1 MADSSPVRH
10 THAYATPRVPSYV
23 AGVGAGAGPWDT
35 FLAQVDRVL
44 PHIGG
49 LSRWA
54 DTLRRPKRFIVV
66 DVPLRRD
73 DGSLA
78 HFEGYRVHHNV
89 SRGPGKGG
97 LRFHPDVNLAEVM
110 ALAGWMTI
118 KTAAVNVPF
127 GGAKGGVRID
137 PALFSLAELERVTR
151 RYTSEIGLMIG
162 PEMDIPAPD
171 VNTDERVMAWIMDTY
186 SMNVGRSSPRV
197 VTGKPV
203 SLGGSLGRREATGRG
218 CTVVAREALRRLGRE
233 VAGSRIAVQGFGN
246 VGGTAARLFAAQG
259 ARIVAV
265 QDVGGSIVDEAGI
278 DPVALAAHLGA
289 GQRIDTFPGA
299 TPVADEDFWGV
310 DCDLLLPAALSN
322 QITAANAT
330 RIRASLVL
338 EGANGPTTEQAEDIL
353 AERGILV
360 LPDVIANAGGVIV
373 SYFEWVQNASR
384 FAWSEDAVN
393 ARLDKILADAFTVI
407 WREAG
412 ERGIPLR
419 TAAFVIACSRI
430 LEARDMR
437 GLYP

>member
-1 MADSSPVRH
+1 MAESRPVRQPR
-10 THAYATPRVPSYV
+10 AVSTPRVPSYI
-23 AGVGAGAGPWDT
+23 ADADTGPWDT
-35 FLAQVDRVL
+35 FLSQVDRVL
-44 PHIGG
+44 PHIGP
-49 LSRWA
+49 LAQWA

-73 DGSLA
+73 DGSIA
-78 HFEGYRVHHNV
+78 HFEGFRVHHNV

-97 LRFHPDVNLAEVM
+97 LRFHPDVTLAEVM

-137 PALFSLAELERVTR
+137 PSSFSLGELERVTR

-186 SMNVGRSSPRV
+186 SMNVGTSTPRV

-218 CTVVAREALRRLGRE
+218 CMIVAREALRRLGRE
-233 VAGSRIAVQGFGN
+233 IAGTRVAVQGFGN
-246 VGGTAARLFAAQG
+246 VGGTAARLLAAQG

-278 DPVALAAHLGA
+278 DPVALASHLAA
-289 GQRIDTFPGA
+289 GHRIDAFPGA
-299 TPVADEDFWGV
+299 SPVSADAFWGV

-322 QITAANAT
+322 QITAANAG
-330 RIRASLVL
+330 RIRASVVL

-353 AERGILV
+353 ADRGVTV
-360 LPDVIANAGGVIV
+360 LPDVISNAGGVIV
-373 SYFEWVQNASR
+373 SYFEWVQNASS
-384 FAWSEDAVN
+384 FAWTEDAVN
-393 ARLDKILADAFTVI
+393 ARLDRILGDAFAVV
-407 WREAG
+407 WRVAQ
-412 ERGIPLR
+412 ERKIPLR

>member
-1 MADSSPVRH
+1 MAESRPVRQPR
-10 THAYATPRVPSYV
+10 AVSTPRVPSYI
-23 AGVGAGAGPWDT
+23 ADADIGPWDT

-44 PHIGG
+44 PHIGP
-49 LSRWA
+49 LARWA

-73 DGSLA
+73 DGSIV

-97 LRFHPDVNLAEVM
+97 LRFHPDVTLAETM

-127 GGAKGGVRID
+127 GGAKGAVRID
-137 PALFSLAELERVTR
+137 PSCFSLAELERVTR

-186 SMNVGRSSPRV
+186 SMNVGTSTPRV

-218 CTVVAREALRRLGRE
+218 CVIVAREALRRLGRE
-233 VAGSRIAVQGFGN
+233 IAGTRVAVQGFGN
-246 VGGTAARLFAAQG
+246 VGGTAARLLAAQG

-265 QDVGGSIVDEAGI
+265 QDVGGSIIDEAGI
-278 DPVALAAHLGA
+278 DPVALAEHLAA

-299 TPVADEDFWGV
+299 TPVSAEDFWAV

-322 QITAANAT
+322 QITAANAG
-330 RIRASLVL
+330 RIRASIVL

-353 AERGILV
+353 ADRGVLV

-373 SYFEWVQNASR
+373 SYFEWVQNASN
-384 FAWSEDAVN
+384 FAWTEDAVN
-393 ARLDKILADAFTVI
+393 ERLDRILSDAFGVV
-407 WREAG
+407 WRESQD
-412 ERGIPLR
+412 RGIPLR

>member
-1 MADSSPVRH
+1 MAETSPARQLRAV
-10 THAYATPRVPSYV
+10 ATPRVPSYV
-23 AGVGAGAGPWDT
+23 GDTQAGPWDT

-44 PHIGG
+44 PHIGR
-49 LSRWA
+49 LAQWA
-54 DTLRRPKRFIVV
+54 DTLRRPKRFMVV

-73 DGSLA
+73 DGSLV

-89 SRGPGKGG
+89 SRGPAKGG

-137 PALFSLAELERVTR
+137 PSCFSLAELERVTR
-151 RYTSEIGLMIG
+151 RYTSEIGLMLG

-186 SMNVGRSSPRV
+186 SMNVGTSTPRV

-218 CTVVAREALRRLGRE
+218 CTIVAREALRRMGRE
-233 VAGSRIAVQGFGN
+233 VAGTRVAVQGFGN

-278 DPVALAAHLGA
+278 DPVALASHLAA
-289 GQRIDTFPGA
+289 GQRIDSFPGA
-299 TPVADEDFWGV
+299 TPISADDFWGV

-322 QITAANAT
+322 QINAANAP
-330 RIRASLVL
+330 RIRASIVL

-353 AERGILV
+353 AERGVVV
-360 LPDVIANAGGVIV
+360 LPDVISNAGGVIV
-373 SYFEWVQNASR
+373 SYFEWVQNASS

-393 ARLDKILADAFTVI
+393 ARLDRILGDAFAVV
-407 WREAG
+407 WRESR

-430 LEARDMR
+430 LEARDVR

>member
-1 MADSSPVRH
+1 MADTRPVRQPR
-10 THAYATPRVPSYV
+10 AVPTPRVPSYIPD
-23 AGVGAGAGPWDT
+23 ADTGPWDT

-44 PHIGG
+44 PHIGS
-49 LSRWA
+49 LARWA

-73 DGSLA
+73 DGSIV

-97 LRFHPDVNLAEVM
+97 LRFHPDVTLAETM
-110 ALAGWMTI
+110 ALAGWMTV

-137 PALFSLAELERVTR
+137 PSSFSLAELERVTR

-186 SMNVGRSSPRV
+186 SMNVGTGTPRV

-218 CTVVAREALRRLGRE
+218 CVIVAREALRRMGRE
-233 VAGSRIAVQGFGN
+233 IAGTRVAVQGFGN
-246 VGGTAARLFAAQG
+246 VGGTAARLLAAQG

-278 DPVALAAHLGA
+278 DPVALASHLAA
-289 GQRIDTFPGA
+289 GQRIDAFPGA
-299 TPVADEDFWGV
+299 TPVSSDDFWGV

-322 QITAANAT
+322 QITAANAG
-330 RIRASLVL
+330 RIRASVVL

-353 AERGILV
+353 ADRGILV
-360 LPDVIANAGGVIV
+360 LPDVISNAGGVIV
-373 SYFEWVQNASR
+373 SYFEWVQNASS
-384 FAWSEDAVN
+384 FAWTEDAVN
-393 ARLDKILADAFTVI
+393 ARLDRILSDAFAVV
-407 WREAG
+407 WRAAQ
-412 ERGIPLR
+412 ERNIPLR

>member
-1 MADSSPVRH
+1 MADTRPVRQPR
-10 THAYATPRVPSYV
+10 AVPTPRVPSYIPD
-23 AGVGAGAGPWDT
+23 ADTGPWDT

-44 PHIGG
+44 PHIGS
-49 LSRWA
+49 LARWA

-73 DGSLA
+73 DGSIV

-97 LRFHPDVNLAEVM
+97 LRFHPDVTLAETM
-110 ALAGWMTI
+110 ALAGWMTV

-137 PALFSLAELERVTR
+137 PSSFSLAELERVTR

-186 SMNVGRSSPRV
+186 SMNVGTSTPRV

-218 CTVVAREALRRLGRE
+218 CVIVAREALRRMGRE
-233 VAGSRIAVQGFGN
+233 IAGTRVAVQGFGN
-246 VGGTAARLFAAQG
+246 VGGTAARLLAAQG

-278 DPVALAAHLGA
+278 DPVALASHLAA
-289 GQRIDTFPGA
+289 GQRIDAFPGA
-299 TPVADEDFWGV
+299 TPVSSDDFWGV

-322 QITAANAT
+322 QITAANAG
-330 RIRASLVL
+330 RIRASVVL

-353 AERGILV
+353 ADRGILV
-360 LPDVIANAGGVIV
+360 LPDVISNAGGVIV
-373 SYFEWVQNASR
+373 SYFEWVQNASS
-384 FAWSEDAVN
+384 FAWTEDAVN
-393 ARLDKILADAFTVI
+393 ARLDRILSDAFAVV
-407 WREAG
+407 WRAAQ
-412 ERGIPLR
+412 ERNIPLR